1 LSGASERSSVSPAIR
16 IEPSKGRVSK
26 ADLKRL
32 VKAVREPF
40 KSFESRAFSDLSEAH
55 IQKLF
60 NTPALNVTDMVTKYY
75 RKLEDVK

>member
-1 LSGASERSSVSPAIR
+1 
-16 IEPSKGRVSK
+16 VSK